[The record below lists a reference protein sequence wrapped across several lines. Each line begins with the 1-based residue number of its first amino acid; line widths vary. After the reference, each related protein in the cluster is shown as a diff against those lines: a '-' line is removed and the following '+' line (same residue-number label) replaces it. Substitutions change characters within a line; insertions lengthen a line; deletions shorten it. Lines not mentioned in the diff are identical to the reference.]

1 MTELSKKE
9 KPIYLDNNATTPLD
23 PEVADKMCWF
33 LREHFGNPS
42 SIYPIGR
49 AVKEIVTQARE
60 NVAKSLNVQR
70 SEVFFTASGTESD
83 NWAIRGVLDT
93 YPEKRELITST
104 IEHPAV
110 LNLAKHLEKKG
121 IKVSYVPVDSTGVID
136 VDFLRAAVTPQ
147 TALISIMC
155 ANNEIGTIQPIE
167 KVVAIAR
174 EHGVLVHSDAVQAFG
189 KVELDV
195 DKLGVDLLSVSA
207 HKIYGPKGV
216 GAMFV
221 RKGIDICPFIHGGR
235 QERGIRA
242 GTENTIGIVGFG
254 EAARILMER
263 GRKDQERIEKLADSL
278 KKGIEEKIPKVM
290 FNGHPEKRVKNTLN
304 VAFPGLEAEAIL
316 LALAT
321 KGISVSTGSAC
332 SSESEDVSPVLL
344 SIGLRPEIARS
355 CIRMSLGRFNTEEDI
370 QGVLRELPGIIS
382 KLRQISAFDP
392 DE

>member
-1 MTELSKKE
+1 MTDLPKKD
-9 KPIYLDNNATTPLD
+9 KLIYLDNNATTPLD

-49 AVKEIVTQARE
+49 AVKEIINQARE
-60 NVAKSLNVQR
+60 NVAKALGAQR

-83 NWAIRGVLDT
+83 NWALRGVLDT
-93 YPEKRELITST
+93 SPEKREVITST

-110 LNLAKHLEKKG
+110 LNQAEYLEKKG
-121 IKVSYVPVDSTGVID
+121 IKVSYVPVDNYGVID
-136 VDFLRAAVTPQ
+136 LDFLRAAITPQ
-147 TALISIMC
+147 TALISIMY

-167 KVVAIAR
+167 TVVAIAR

-189 KVELDV
+189 KIRFDVE
-195 DKLGVDLLSVSA
+195 KLGVDFLSVSA
-207 HKIYGPKGV
+207 HKIYGPKGI
-216 GAMFV
+216 GALYV
-221 RKGIDICPFIHGGR
+221 RKGIDICPLIHGGR

-254 EAARILMER
+254 EAARVLMDQ
-263 GRKDQERIEKLADSL
+263 GRIDQEKIEKLADSL
-278 KKGIEEKIPKVM
+278 KKGIEERIPKVI

-332 SSESEDVSPVLL
+332 SSDSEEVSPVLI

-355 CIRMSLGRFNTEEDI
+355 CIRISLGRFNTEDDI
-370 QGVLRELPGIIS
+370 QTVVRELPGIIS